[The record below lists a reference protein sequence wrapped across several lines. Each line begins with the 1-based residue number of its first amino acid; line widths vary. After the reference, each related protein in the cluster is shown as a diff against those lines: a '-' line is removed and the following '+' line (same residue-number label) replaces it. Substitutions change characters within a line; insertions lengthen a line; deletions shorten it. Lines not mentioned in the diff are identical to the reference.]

1 MCIVIII
8 FQNNWILQKN
18 VSARVRYLIATL
30 LLLKSQLLLFSGP
43 NEILDEVT
51 LESHFRLIEEFG
63 ELTTFK

>member
-51 LESHFRLIEEFG
+51 LGSRFWLIEEFG